1 MDRGL
6 KGEVWEWCGDH
17 TIRTAKAEFW
27 GTETKSE
34 WAGRGLAQVIG
45 QLPPEPEAVLS

>member
-6 KGEVWEWCGDH
+6 KGEAWEWEWYGDH
-17 TIRTAKAEFW
+17 TIPTAKAEFW

-34 WAGRGLAQVIG
+34 CAGQGLAQVIG
-45 QLPPEPEAVLS
+45 